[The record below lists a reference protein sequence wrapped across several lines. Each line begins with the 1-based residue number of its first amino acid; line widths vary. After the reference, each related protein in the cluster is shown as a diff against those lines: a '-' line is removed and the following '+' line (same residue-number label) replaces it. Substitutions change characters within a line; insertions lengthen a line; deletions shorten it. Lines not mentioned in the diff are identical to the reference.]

1 LFEKGLS
8 RQQRDKAVD
17 IISDVIRQSNTSSSL
32 VECVRKE
39 LEQEFDLKNNV
50 IISSKPFMDQSL
62 MKIPGAVVMQL
73 SLDSGKNK
81 EQLMLSV
88 FGLMKGSLLEEKAS
102 ALISRAQKLS
112 PKIIDSLMS
121 SDMKQ
126 EITKLATR
134 VVRNAKNMVEIS
146 DQLSDALNDKYGV
159 HWHTVTGN
167 KNTLSVD
174 DHRKSSVFFLN
185 MDFGDMRV
193 SVFK

>member
-17 IISDVIRQSNTSSSL
+17 LISDVIRQSNTSSNL

-39 LEQEFDLKNNV
+39 LEREFDLKSNV
-50 IISSKPFMDQSL
+50 IMSSKPFMDQSL

-81 EQLMLSV
+81 EQFTLSV
-88 FGLMKGSLLEEKAS
+88 FGLMKGSQLEQKAS
-102 ALISRAQKLS
+102 ALIRRSQKLS
-112 PKIIDSLMS
+112 PIIIDSLMS
-121 SDMKQ
+121 SEMKQ
-126 EITKLATR
+126 DITKLATT

-146 DQLSDALNDKYGV
+146 DQLSDALSDKYGG
-159 HWHTVTGN
+159 HWHAITGN
-167 KNTLSVD
+167 KNMLSVD
-174 DHRKSSVFFLN
+174 DHRKTSVFFLN